1 MGALKEQVQVQ
12 GQLRPDKHRN
22 VRWLGGSLVLWM
34 CFVAY
39 LDRAVFSVSAAP
51 LMNIFKMTPVQFGVM
66 TTAFSVGY
74 FIFQIPGS
82 IFVER
87 KGSRIALTVSLIFW
101 SIFTTLTGFAW
112 SVTSLLAI
120 RFCFGIGEAPLFP
133 AGNHFY
139 ANWFPK
145 HERGRANSLMNG
157 GSFFSNI
164 VGPPLIV
171 AIVGALG
178 WKSPFIVVGI
188 LGLLTAFMAYKF
200 LRSRPEEHSWVGQT
214 ELNYIRENN
223 FEVKSKEKPKS
234 QWGTFLKQPS
244 FWMIALG
251 YFSTLWVVQFFMYW
265 LPYYLQAERHL
276 NFKTMGFYTSIPWI
290 FITVAVFTAGI
301 LSDGL
306 LKRGL
311 SRYVSRNVVC
321 AVTLLISGIS
331 LLLSTTAA
339 SALGNILWISLAL
352 GMAGF
357 SQTLAWSITT
367 DIGQKFTSTVG
378 GWMNMW
384 GFIAASIVPTVAPI
398 VAGKY
403 GWNAV
408 LIVNALITVLGI
420 IGYLSVKSNKPLTT
434 AE

>member
-1 MGALKEQVQVQ
+1 MEVVKTQTSAK
-12 GQLRPDKHRN
+12 PDTYRN
-22 VRWLGGSLVLWM
+22 VRWLGGSIVLWM

-51 LMNIFKMTPVQFGVM
+51 LMNIFKMSPVQFGIM

-82 IFVER
+82 IFVEKR
-87 KGSRIALTVSLIFW
+87 GSRIALTVSLLLW
-101 SIFTTLTGFAW
+101 SIFTMLTGFAW

-120 RFCFGIGEAPLFP
+120 RFLFGVGEAPLFP

-157 GSFFSNI
+157 GSFLSNI
-164 VGPPLIV
+164 IGPPIIV
-171 AIVGALG
+171 AIVSWLG

-188 LGLLTAFMAYKF
+188 IGLLTALLAYKF
-200 LRSRPEEHSWVGQT
+200 LRSRPEEHPWVGET
-214 ELNYIRENN
+214 ELTYIRENS
-223 FEVKSKEKPKS
+223 FEVKSAEKPKS
-234 QWGTFLKQPS
+234 QWKTFLKQPS

-265 LPYYLQAERHL
+265 LPYYLQAARHL
-276 NFKTMGFYTSIPWI
+276 TFKSMGFYTSIPWI

-301 LSDGL
+301 VSDGL

-321 AVTLLISGIS
+321 AITLLISGIS

-339 SALGNILWISLAL
+339 TALGNILWISLAL

-357 SQTLAWSITT
+357 SQTLAWSIST

-398 VAGKY
+398 IAGNF
-403 GWNAV
+403 GWDTV
-408 LIVNALITVLGI
+408 LILNALITILGI
-420 IGYLSVKSNKPLTT
+420 IGYLSIKSNKPLQTL
-434 AE
+434 E